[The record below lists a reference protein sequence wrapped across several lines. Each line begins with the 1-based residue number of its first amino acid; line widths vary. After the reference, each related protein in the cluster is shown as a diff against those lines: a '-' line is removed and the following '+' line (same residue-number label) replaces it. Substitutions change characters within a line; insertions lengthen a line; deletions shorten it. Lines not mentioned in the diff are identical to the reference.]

1 MALGLVLQIGL
12 LSDGDGKASKI
23 LPSVYGS
30 DRDDRYDD
38 DDDDSQRDKTSM
50 YDKTAKHTQL
60 SGPYD
65 GYSGSVG
72 IAVKEDITQ
81 TNVCSSDISYCDNEV
96 DNNFHVN
103 PP

>member
-1 MALGLVLQIGL
+1 MALALVLQIGL
-12 LSDGDGKASKI
+12 LSDNGMAPKI

-38 DDDDSQRDKTSM
+38 DDDSQRDKTSM
-50 YDKTAKHTQL
+50 HEKTAKHTQL
-60 SGPYD
+60 SGTYD

-81 TNVCSSDISYCDNEV
+81 TNVCSSDISYCDNEI

>member
-12 LSDGDGKASKI
+12 LPDGDGKASKI

-30 DRDDRYDD
+30 DPDDRY

-50 YDKTAKHTQL
+50 HAKHTQL
-60 SGPYD
+60 SGTYD
-65 GYSGSVG
+65 GYNGSVG

-81 TNVCSSDISYCDNEV
+81 TNVCSSDIAYCDNEV

>member
-1 MALGLVLQIGL
+1 MALGLVLQLGL
-12 LSDGDGKASKI
+12 LSDNGKASKI
-23 LPSVYGS
+23 LSSVYGS
-30 DRDDRYDD
+30 DDRDDRY

-50 YDKTAKHTQL
+50 HEKTAKHTQL
-60 SGPYD
+60 SGTPD

-72 IAVKEDITQ
+72 IAVKEDINQ
-81 TNVCSSDISYCDNEV
+81 TNVCSSDIAYCDNEV